1 MTCNI
6 GTIDRD
12 QVNRLFEELEQK
24 GKVIL
29 HRGKIKLQ

>member
-1 MTCNI
+1 MTCNV

-12 QVNRLFEELEQK
+12 QVTPLFEELEQK

-29 HRGKIKLQ
+29 HRGKIELQ